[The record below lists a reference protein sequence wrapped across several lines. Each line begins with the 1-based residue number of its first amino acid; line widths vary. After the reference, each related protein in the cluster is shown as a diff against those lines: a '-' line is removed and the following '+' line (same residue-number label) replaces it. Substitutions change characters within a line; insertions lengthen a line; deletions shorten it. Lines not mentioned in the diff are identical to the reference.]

1 MAKLTARDGGA
12 NIYDISVCRRHQ
24 TVSVQTLSL
33 QMRAFPVYENPA
45 HSSRHAGG
53 SLPSLMVR

>member
-24 TVSVQTLSL
+24 TVSVRIFEPTD
-33 QMRAFPVYENPA
+33 E
-45 HSSRHAGG
+45 G
-53 SLPSLMVR
+53 LPGL

>member
-33 QMRAFPVYENPA
+33 QMRAFPVMRTRLIQVGTLEEAYQA
-45 HSSRHAGG
+45 
-53 SLPSLMVR
+53 